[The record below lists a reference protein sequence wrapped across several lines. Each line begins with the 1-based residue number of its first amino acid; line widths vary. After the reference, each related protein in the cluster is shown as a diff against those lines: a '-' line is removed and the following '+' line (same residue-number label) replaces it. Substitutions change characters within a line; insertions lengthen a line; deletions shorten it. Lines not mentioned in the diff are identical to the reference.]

1 MREHPERREYY
12 KQEVR
17 EAFHERGKV
26 CHENMD
32 NPYCVRGENRKR
44 LIAEGRE
51 VTYDRVALLY
61 VSTTVL
67 NHTRSDVT
75 AAHYVAK

>member
-1 MREHPERREYY
+1 M
-12 KQEVR
+12 
-17 EAFHERGKV
+17 EAEGGKERGV
-26 CHENMD
+26 
-32 NPYCVRGENRKR
+32 
-44 LIAEGRE
+44 IAEGRE